1 MLVCCQAKI
10 LPVTQRR
17 KNEKFQNAVV
27 KWFEQIIVPNQ
38 CKMTLAISQQM
49 DVKKNIYEH

>member
-10 LPVTQRR
+10 LPVTQRKKR
-17 KNEKFQNAVV
+17 MKSFKNAVV

-49 DVKKNIYEH
+49 DV